1 MDILPHNAVPAAAG
15 TINGVFEYVDAF
27 FPQKRGEYDPGRSSD
42 HDYRVHR
49 HGRACP
55 EPYPKRRG
63 REIAIYSW
71 NPARRKPLCLSPGC
85 ACGQQKRHRPCGGG
99 VTESDAVEKQAGS
112 GAAILSGSSSSAAA
126 RQAGARALSASVPA
140 GALCSALLSAMS
152 TSLPAPMQGG
162 TL

>member
-27 FPQKRGEYDPGRSSD
+27 FPRKRGEYDPGGSSD

-112 GAAILSGSSSSAAA
+112 GAAILSGSSASAAA

-152 TSLPAPMQGG
+152 ASLPAPMQGG